1 MREIT
6 VSLDGVND
14 EQYAD
19 IVNAI
24 WMQMKAIGCDFTV
37 TPDGQTAPA
46 QLDERWDEYSQ
57 VSWEKGGRRGTPQ
70 AIAAG
75 ADRPG
80 IRDRAASD
88 V

>member
-6 VSLDGVND
+6 VRLGGVSD

-24 WMQMKAIGCDFTV
+24 WMQMNAIGCDFTV
-37 TPDGQTAPA
+37 TPDRQAVPA
-46 QLDERWDEYSQ
+46 RLDKRWDEYSQ
-57 VSWEKGGRRGTPQ
+57 VSWEAGGRRGTPQ

-75 ADRPG
+75 ADRTG
-80 IRDRAASD
+80 IQDGAGSGE
-88 V
+88 